1 MSALGIVFCD
11 HYFSALEQKSELTK
25 VRTPA
30 SVPFGGRFRLIDFT
44 LSDMVNAG
52 IKDIG
57 VIAKENFGSLIHHLD
72 SGAEWDLNRRRGG
85 ITMLTPLSR
94 PESHSIFARGRLD
107 ALRSI
112 KGFIKDSKHDLV
124 VMTFGGTVANI
135 DLSAMMEEH
144 RKNDAYLTIAYSEIP
159 AGVGEMILELEKDGT
174 VSGVSYLH
182 EPCEKSHPFAIGA
195 YIMGRKDLLEFLDEA
210 DNNDYT
216 NMNRELIQMN
226 LGSRKIYGYRHDSYA
241 RIMRGVEDY
250 FSASMDM
257 LNPEL
262 KKDLFAPERPVY
274 TKVKDS
280 VPTFYDYN
288 AEVENSLIADGCTIK
303 GTVRNS
309 VLFRGV
315 TVEEGAVVE
324 NSILM
329 QNTKV
334 GKDARV
340 SRVITDKN
348 VKVTEGN
355 ELRGAVKLPFVI
367 GKGKTV

>member
-11 HYFSALEQKSELTK
+11 HYLSAVEQKTELTR

-44 LSDMVNAG
+44 LSGMVNAE

-57 VIAKENFGSLIHHLD
+57 VIAKENFGSLIDHLD

-85 ITMLTPLSR
+85 VTMLTPLSR
-94 PESHSIFARGRLD
+94 PESHTIMARGRLD

-112 KGFIKDSKHDLV
+112 KGFIKDSRHDLV

-135 DLSAMMEEH
+135 DLTAMMEEH
-144 RKNDAYLTIAYSEIP
+144 LKKEAYLTIAYSEIP
-159 AGVGEMILELEKDGT
+159 AGTGEMILDCKEDGRVEGIT
-174 VSGVSYLH
+174 YLH
-182 EPCEKSHPFAIGA
+182 EESDKVYPYAIGA
-195 YIMGRKDLLEFLDEA
+195 YIINRKDLLEFLDES

-216 NMNRELIQMN
+216 NMNRDLIQRN
-226 LGSRKIYGYRHDSYA
+226 LATRKIYGYNHNGYA
-241 RIMRGVEDY
+241 RILRYVEDY
-250 FSASMDM
+250 FIACMDM

-262 KKDLFAPERPVY
+262 KKDLFTSERPIY

-280 VPTFYDYN
+280 VPTFYDYH

-324 NSILM
+324 DSILM

-334 GKDARV
+334 GKDARIC
-340 SRVITDKN
+340 RIITDKD
-348 VKVTEGN
+348 VTVGEGT
-355 ELRGAVKLPFVI
+355 ELRGAAKLPFVV
-367 GKGKTV
+367 GKGKKV